1 MKSSA
6 PRTLS
11 RAFLS
16 DSRRRRPR
24 ATPMLLLKQLEF
36 AFERSTIDQRA
47 GRDVDLELKTREIL
61 HGLGLARLAR
71 LVRVEW
77 NSRLQTAAGRAD
89 FREKL
94 ISLNPRLC
102 DYDESE
108 IDRTLRHELAHLLA
122 QFRAGRHRVS
132 PHGPEWRDACC
143 DLGIGDEVRC
153 HNLPFLIRERAR
165 RFIYKCP
172 NCAREFPRV
181 RRIRR
186 AVACLACCR
195 VHNGGEFDAPLP
207 LQLMTAAS

>member
-24 ATPMLLLKQLEF
+24 AIRMLLLKQLEF
-36 AFERSTIDQRA
+36 TLERSTINQRT
-47 GRDVDLELKTREIL
+47 GRDVGLELKTREIL
-61 HGLGLARLAR
+61 HSLGLARLAR
-71 LVRVEW
+71 VVRVEW

-102 DYDESE
+102 DCGESE

-122 QFRAGRHRVS
+122 QFRAGRRRIL
-132 PHGPEWRDACC
+132 PHALEWRDASR

-153 HNLPFLIRERAR
+153 PGLPFPVSERAR
-165 RFIYKCP
+165 LFFYKCP

-181 RRIRR
+181 RRIKRP
-186 AVACLACCR
+186 VACLACCR
-195 VHNGGEFDAPLP
+195 AHNGGEFDARFR
-207 LQLMTAAS
+207 LQRMTVAL

>member
-1 MKSSA
+1 
-6 PRTLS
+6 
-11 RAFLS
+11 
-16 DSRRRRPR
+16 
-24 ATPMLLLKQLEF
+24 MLLLKQLEF
-36 AFERSTIDQRA
+36 AFEGSTIDQHA

-61 HGLGLARLAR
+61 HGLGLTRLAR

-77 NSRLQTAAGRAD
+77 NLRLQTAAGRAD

-102 DYDESE
+102 DYGESE

-132 PHGPEWRDACC
+132 PHGPEWRDACR

-153 HNLPFLIRERAR
+153 HNLPFPMTERAR

-172 NCAREFPRV
+172 NCVREFPRV

-186 AVACLACCR
+186 AVACLVCCR
-195 VHNGGEFDAPLP
+195 VHNGGEFDARFR
-207 LQLMTAAS
+207 LQLVTAVS

>member
-1 MKSSA
+1 
-6 PRTLS
+6 
-11 RAFLS
+11 
-16 DSRRRRPR
+16 
-24 ATPMLLLKQLEF
+24 MLLRKQLEF

-61 HGLGLARLAR
+61 RGLGLARLAR

-102 DYDESE
+102 DYGESE

-122 QFRAGRHRVS
+122 QFRAGRRRVS
-132 PHGPEWRDACC
+132 PHGPEWRAACC

-153 HNLPFLIRERAR
+153 HNLPFPISERAR

-172 NCAREFPRV
+172 NCVREFPRV

-186 AVACLACCR
+186 AVACLVCCR
-195 VHNGGEFDAPLP
+195 AHNGGEFDARFR
-207 LQLMTAAS
+207 LQLVTAVS

>member
-16 DSRRRRPR
+16 DSQRRRRRP
-24 ATPMLLLKQLEF
+24 TSMLWLKQMEF
-36 AFERSTIDQRA
+36 AFERSTINQRA
-47 GRDVDLELKTREIL
+47 RRDVDLELKTREIL
-61 HGLGLARLAR
+61 HRLGLARLAR

-102 DYDESE
+102 DYGEPQ

-122 QFRAGRHRVS
+122 QVS
-132 PHGPEWRDACC
+132 GC
-143 DLGIGDEVRC
+143 
-153 HNLPFLIRERAR
+153 
-165 RFIYKCP
+165 
-172 NCAREFPRV
+172 
-181 RRIRR
+181 
-186 AVACLACCR
+186 
-195 VHNGGEFDAPLP
+195 
-207 LQLMTAAS
+207 

>member
-1 MKSSA
+1 
-6 PRTLS
+6 
-11 RAFLS
+11 
-16 DSRRRRPR
+16 
-24 ATPMLLLKQLEF
+24 MLLLKQLEF
-36 AFERSTIDQRA
+36 TFERSTIDQRA
-47 GRDVDLELKTREIL
+47 GRDADLELKTHEIL
-61 HGLGLARLAR
+61 HRLGLTRLAR
-71 LVRVEW
+71 VVRVEW
-77 NSRLQTAAGRAD
+77 NSRLQTVAGRAD
-89 FREKL
+89 VRAKL

-122 QFRAGRHRVS
+122 QFRAGRRRVS

-153 HNLPFLIRERAR
+153 HNLPFPISKRSR

-195 VHNGGEFDAPLP
+195 AHNGGKFDAHFR
-207 LQLMTAAS
+207 LQLVTAL